1 MSISSVIFS
10 LGVERNIS
18 EPSAVIGDA
27 GESDFTLQVIS
38 FGNSSYVYSVD
49 VGLSV
54 DPVGVERDSGPLCVL
69 LFIGEN
75 DEIVLVTEPIRSA
88 IGNLV

>member
-1 MSISSVIFS
+1 MICAEAFHSSINFS

-18 EPSAVIGDA
+18 VMISDS

-54 DPVGVERDSGPLCVL
+54 DPVGVERDGGPLCVL
-69 LFIGEN
+69 LFTGED

-88 IGNLV
+88 I